1 MASEVSFIL
10 HIICLHLAIWL
21 RRHLFSYTYMWTMIR
36 NIMQNCVQ
44 YYLQVQHIFFVFL
57 KEKKCNSIQSYTRL
71 KLITR
76 LKLRWKDILIILN
89 HFNVFN
95 MFISDHWLL
104 SPSYKQQYYMHSIDY
119 FMGYWWT
126 FHPNSL
132 WMINFMIVNFI
143 FILLILSF
151 VFLVWIYLLLFIN

>member
-1 MASEVSFIL
+1 MFT
-10 HIICLHLAIWL
+10 
-21 RRHLFSYTYMWTMIR
+21 FSYLAKATLVQLYVYVNNDQKYHAKLRTVLPASPTYLF
-36 NIMQNCVQ
+36 C
-44 YYLQVQHIFFVFL
+44 FV
-57 KEKKCNSIQSYTRL
+57 KRKKCNSIQSYTRL

-76 LKLRWKDILIILN
+76 LKLRWKDILIILH

-95 MFISDHWLL
+95 MFISDQWLL
-104 SPSYKQQYYMHSIDY
+104 SPYKQQYYMHSIDY

-151 VFLVWIYLLLFIN
+151 VFLVWIYLLLFRN